1 MKAYSKKFFPGA
13 FFVVLLSLFFFS
25 PVHAFF
31 FEAKA
36 GGEGIVIAYDINVR
50 LKGEIEITQE
60 RPWEITVLD
69 VLSFQLNIASID
81 PAPPLGPPTVNLHY
95 SLTSSFPFEIDQEG
109 DLPLPFGVVG
119 VERERWNRTFVPVDD
134 SNQIDISILSTVNT
148 FQYGININFG
158 ELFSDFW
165 EGKATF
171 LNSKITEEVI
181 IDTAALSDFLP
192 PDLFPSDIP
201 NEIKWEITLMPIF
214 GVGSVTLS
222 LVTLNTFHD
231 GSLIS
236 SIPDD
241 IPTLGA
247 FLPMLPVPLLKGNMH
262 FWFNAAT
269 F

>member
-1 MKAYSKKFFPGA
+1 MKAYCKKCFPAIFFA
-13 FFVVLLSLFFFS
+13 VLLSLS
-25 PVHAFF
+25 LSSAAHAFS
-31 FEAKA
+31 FEAMA
-36 GGEGIVIAYDINVR
+36 GEEGIAITYDINWR

-60 RPWEITVLD
+60 SPWEIAILD
-69 VLSFQLNIASID
+69 VLSFQLRITSID
-81 PAPPLGPPTVNLHY
+81 SAPQFGPPVVNLHY
-95 SLTSSFPFEIDQEG
+95 SLKASYPLAIDQEG

-119 VERERWNRTFVPVDD
+119 AETERWDRSLAPVDE

-158 ELFSDFW
+158 EIFSDSW

-171 LNSKITEEVI
+171 VNSTITEEVVI
-181 IDTAALSDFLP
+181 NTAALSDFLP
-192 PDLFPSDIP
+192 PDLFPLEFP
-201 NEIKWEITLMPIF
+201 NELKWEITLMPIF
-214 GVGSVTLS
+214 TIGRFTLS
-222 LVTLNTFHD
+222 LMKVDTFHD

-241 IPTLGA
+241 IPALGE

-262 FWFNAAT
+262 FWFNSAT